1 MEKIIPK
8 LGFGLMRLPMI
19 DKQVDIKQTMEMADA
34 FIKEGFCYFD
44 TAHGYI
50 EGLSEAAVK
59 PVLSERYPREDFV
72 LADKMSHW
80 CVENG
85 DTEGFF
91 QSQLEITGAGYF
103 DYYLLHSLTPDSLP
117 KYDELDAWSF
127 CIKKKEQGLIK
138 HFGFSF
144 HGNAAMLEEVL
155 SAHPEVE
162 FVQLQLNYRDWE
174 SDGVQSRLCYETAR
188 KHGKGVIVMEP
199 VKGGSLAVLPEES
212 RKILAAANPK
222 ASVASFALR
231 FAASLDGVIT
241 VLSGMSNTEQAFD
254 NINTMRD
261 FEPLNETELDAIEAV
276 VEILEAAPTVGCTNC
291 KYCTEKCP
299 MEISI
304 PTFIRRYNHFVTYD
318 NQELSKNIFGFELK
332 NAMKA
337 SDCIECGACE
347 EICPQHLPIR
357 ELLKKVSSELE

>member
-1 MEKIIPK
+1 MEKLIPK
-8 LGFGLMRLPMI
+8 LGFGLMRLPM
-19 DKQVDIKQTMEMADA
+19 DGAQVDIKQTMAMADA

-59 PVLSERYPREDFV
+59 PVLSDRYPRDAFV

-91 QSQLEITGAGYF
+91 KKQLEITGAGYF

-127 CIKKKEQGLIK
+127 CAEKRKQGLIK

-174 SDGVQSRLCYETAR
+174 SDNVQSRLCYEVAR
-188 KHGKGVIVMEP
+188 KHNKGVIVMEP
-199 VKGGSLAVLPEES
+199 VKGGSLAVLPDS
-212 RKILAAANPK
+212 AQKLLSAVKPD
-222 ASVASFALR
+222 ASVASFAIR

-241 VLSGMSNTEQAFD
+241 VLSGMSNTEQALD
-254 NINTMRD
+254 NIKTMRD
-261 FEPLNETELDAIEAV
+261 FEPLNEAELDAIAAV
-276 VEILEAAPTVGCTNC
+276 AEILESAPTVGCTNC
-291 KYCTEKCP
+291 KYCMEKCP

-304 PTFIRRYNHFVTYD
+304 PTFIKRYNHYVTY
-318 NQELSKNIFGFELK
+318 NNTELSKVVFGFELK
-332 NAMKA
+332 NKMKA
-337 SDCIECGACE
+337 SDCVECGACE

-357 ELLKKVSSELE
+357 ELLKKVSETLE